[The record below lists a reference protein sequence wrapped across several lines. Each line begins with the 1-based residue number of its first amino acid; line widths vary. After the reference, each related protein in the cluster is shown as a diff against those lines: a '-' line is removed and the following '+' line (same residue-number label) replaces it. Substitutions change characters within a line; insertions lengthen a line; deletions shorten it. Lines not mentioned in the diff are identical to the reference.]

1 MENENLR
8 IGNSVLLEQKKRE
21 LEEESGRKL
30 ERCKRELEE
39 EYKAKEAA
47 MIETTA
53 DIVSKYQS
61 AVSYC
66 ENLANEIKDVKDR
79 EEKRDSI
86 NRLKE
91 RFSNTKH
98 ELQTGADHG
107 STSYYGWAK

>member
-1 MENENLR
+1 MENESLR
-8 IGNSVLLEQKKRE
+8 IGNSVLLEQKRKKLEEDSDRE
-21 LEEESGRKL
+21 LERRK
-30 ERCKRELEE
+30 CELEE

-47 MIETTA
+47 MIEKTA
-53 DIVSKYQS
+53 DMVSKYQS

-98 ELQTGADHG
+98 ELQTGANHG